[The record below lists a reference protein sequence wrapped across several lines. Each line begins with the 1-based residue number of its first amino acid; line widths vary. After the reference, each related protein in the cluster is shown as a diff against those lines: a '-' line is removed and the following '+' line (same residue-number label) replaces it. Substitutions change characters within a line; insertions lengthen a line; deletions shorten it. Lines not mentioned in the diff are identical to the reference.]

1 MTEKR
6 QRKPANIL
14 IVDDT
19 PANVLLLEKMLTER
33 GYKTKPVLSGELAL
47 EAARAQP
54 PDLILLDINMPEM
67 DGFELCRQL
76 KADELLN
83 EIPVI
88 FMSVR
93 DETEDKLKAFRLGG
107 VDYVTKPFQLEELYT
122 RMETH
127 LKIRSLQRRLS
138 RQNEK
143 QERLLA
149 EIQDARKFAENIVE
163 TVREPLVVLDSYLKI
178 LTANQSFYD
187 TFKTTPME
195 TMGKYIYDL
204 GNRQWDIPKLR
215 TLFEEILPND
225 SMFNGYEVEHHFPH
239 IGQKMFLLNARQ
251 IFRRNISSHIIL
263 LAMEDITERITAQKK
278 IIRAHN
284 EWRETVNTIPD
295 LVAILDLDH
304 RIVRVNLAMA
314 AALKVDAEHAQGL
327 TCYRHVH
334 GTDSAPTDCPH
345 SRLLADG
352 REHHEVIHEERLGGW
367 FQVSATPIHD
377 ENGLLMGSVH
387 VVRDITKIKLH
398 QQELLAGATA
408 LREQTTLLQQEVT
421 QRRNAQE
428 LLQKQQLLLETLNSE
443 LEERVAASVAKCRE
457 KDLIVMRQEKLASL
471 GQLAAGV
478 AHEINNPICFISSN
492 LREFA
497 DYFNQMSSFVTL
509 QQELLAQTATQE
521 QHRRL
526 SEASKTLEIPMILSD
541 GASLIAESQDG
552 VKRVERI
559 VHDLKSFIR
568 LDATE
573 YESTD
578 LTTCLEGAL
587 TMVANE
593 LKYVAT
599 VVKEYELLPRILC
612 HPGQLNQV
620 FLNLLTN
627 AGHAVAD
634 MPAGRITLKTRQDDD
649 FVYSSVTDNGHGI
662 PHELKERIFEAFFTT
677 KEEGKGTGL
686 GLSISCDIINKHHGE
701 LLMESIVGVGTTF
714 TVKLPRTPEETAR
727 II

>member
-225 SMFNGYEVEHHFPH
+225 SMFNGYEVEHDFPH

-552 VKRVERI
+552 VERVERI

>member
-552 VKRVERI
+552 VERVERI